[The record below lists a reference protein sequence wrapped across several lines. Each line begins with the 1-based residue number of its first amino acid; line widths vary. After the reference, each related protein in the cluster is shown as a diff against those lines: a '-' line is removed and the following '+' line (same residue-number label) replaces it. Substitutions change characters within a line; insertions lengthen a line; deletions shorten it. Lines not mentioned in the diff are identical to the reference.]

1 MERTKRNYLVITG
14 LISAFMLFS
23 AYFTLTNKVAMGLL
37 GFPDY
42 FRIELTIAKIIGAI
56 VILIPQV
63 PARYK
68 EYVFVGFSICLV
80 SASIAHFFSRDAI
93 YKVILPLTELVL
105 LLLAMRYFSKH
116 QAKAAN

>member
-1 MERTKRNYLVITG
+1 MEKTRRNHYAITG
-14 LISAFMLFS
+14 LISAFMFFS

-42 FRIELTIAKIIGAI
+42 FRIELTVAKIIGAI
-56 VILIPQV
+56 VILLPGIPQ
-63 PARYK
+63 RYK

-80 SASIAHFFSRDAI
+80 SASIAHFFSRDPF

-105 LLLAMRYFSKH
+105 LLLAMRYFNK
-116 QAKAAN
+116 QAAKAK